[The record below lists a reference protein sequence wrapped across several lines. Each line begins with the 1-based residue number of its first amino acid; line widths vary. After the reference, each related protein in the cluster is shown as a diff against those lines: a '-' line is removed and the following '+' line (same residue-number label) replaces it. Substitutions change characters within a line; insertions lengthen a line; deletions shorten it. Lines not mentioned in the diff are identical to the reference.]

1 MNKFIELLMVITLN
15 KFGRILT
22 SREIGREAFAAFKST
37 LATLNDSETLE
48 VDFSGVTTLSPSW
61 ADEFVGV
68 LLVSYSDRLILKN
81 TSNPSVKI
89 TLELIEKIHQLKFN
103 ITS

>member
-1 MNKFIELLMVITLN
+1 MVIVLN

-37 LATLNDSETLE
+37 LATLNASENIE
-48 VDFSGVTTLSPSW
+48 VDFNGVTTLSPSW
-61 ADEFVGV
+61 ADEFIGI
-68 LLVSYSDRLILKN
+68 LLVNYSDRLILKN

-89 TLELIEKIHQLKFN
+89 TLELLEKIHELKFN
-103 ITS
+103 VVS